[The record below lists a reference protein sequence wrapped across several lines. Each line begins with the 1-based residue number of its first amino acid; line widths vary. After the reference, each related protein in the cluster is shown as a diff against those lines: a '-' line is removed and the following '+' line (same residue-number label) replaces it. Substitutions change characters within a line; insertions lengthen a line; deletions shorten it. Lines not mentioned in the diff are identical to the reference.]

1 MDLKTVVYYAA
12 MFLQLEDVTEA
23 LESDSEYIGETADEI
38 DRLTR
43 CANLVLSETAADYMP
58 LKTREEIYCEN
69 GEMLF
74 TQLSKPV
81 IDVFSVSSAA
91 GVTVPFKQYFDRLI
105 LPKEGSYTVEYGYA
119 PEKLALDDPLPYTER
134 VSARVIAYGTAC
146 EYCIISGMTDEAVL
160 WDKRYKDAL
169 HLAAIQKSEKRVA
182 KRRWQ

>member
-91 GVTVPFKQYFDRLI
+91 GTPSIMPATPKNPPPIMIAISTARDVSPVE
-105 LPKEGSYTVEYGYA
+105 LPSIFG
-119 PEKLALDDPLPYTER
+119 PIMLP
-134 VSARVIAYGTAC
+134 SIC
-146 EYCIISGMTDEAVL
+146 
-160 WDKRYKDAL
+160 
-169 HLAAIQKSEKRVA
+169 
-182 KRRWQ
+182 

>member
-81 IDVFSVSSAA
+81 IDVFPSAPPRALPFLSSSIST
-91 GVTVPFKQYFDRLI
+91 GLFCLKREVIPSNTVTLPRNLRLTTLFLI
-105 LPKEGSYTVEYGYA
+105 PKECLRAS
-119 PEKLALDDPLPYTER
+119 
-134 VSARVIAYGTAC
+134 
-146 EYCIISGMTDEAVL
+146 
-160 WDKRYKDAL
+160 
-169 HLAAIQKSEKRVA
+169 
-182 KRRWQ
+182 

>member
-74 TQLSKPV
+74 DEKG
-81 IDVFSVSSAA
+81 FKSAYDSDFNKSLNIAFRSTFPKTA
-91 GVTVPFKQYFDRLI
+91 GI
-105 LPKEGSYTVEYGYA
+105 E
-119 PEKLALDDPLPYTER
+119 
-134 VSARVIAYGTAC
+134 
-146 EYCIISGMTDEAVL
+146 
-160 WDKRYKDAL
+160 
-169 HLAAIQKSEKRVA
+169 
-182 KRRWQ
+182 